1 MKIRAAKSILAGTVS
16 VPGSKSH
23 TIRGVVV
30 AMMAEGESTLRQPL
44 VSGDTLS
51 CLDAA
56 KIMGAKVAELRDGGG
71 LVWKITGVGGKLVA
85 PAAVIDLGN
94 SGTSLRLLA
103 GLAATSKGKFRFDGD
118 HSLRGRPMQ
127 ILLTALQKLGARVT
141 AAEGGKCPLSVTG
154 PLRGGEATVEGKSSQ
169 FISSLLF
176 ALPLAAGDSELNVVD
191 LNERPYV
198 EITLDWLQ
206 SQGVEF
212 QASADLATFT
222 IKGGQR
228 YHAFDRAI
236 PADFSTATF
245 AAAGAAV
252 TGGEVSIRNL
262 DFADRQGDKLVFEY
276 FERMGMKVERGAALT
291 TVRSQGPLQG
301 VELDLN
307 ATPDAL
313 PAMAVAAC
321 FAEGHTALLNVPQAR
336 IKETDRIDVMTRELR
351 ALGADI
357 EELPDGMVI
366 KGGLLK
372 GGGEVHGH
380 DDHRVVMA
388 LAIAGLGLEGGVTVD
403 SAEAAAVTYP
413 DFVKDFQSLGG
424 DIALL

>member
-1 MKIRAAKSILAGTVS
+1 MKIRAAKSKLAGTVS

-56 KIMGAKVAELRDGGG
+56 KAMGARITELRSDAG
-71 LVWKITGVGGKLVA
+71 LVWKIKGVNGKLNA
-85 PAAVIDLGN
+85 PDGVIDLGN
-94 SGTSLRLLA
+94 SGTSLRLLTA
-103 GLAATSKGKFRFDGD
+103 LAATSKGKFHFDGD

-141 AAEGGKCPLSVTG
+141 ADEGGKCPLSVTG

-169 FISSLLF
+169 FVSALLF
-176 ALPLAAGDSELNVVD
+176 ALPLAAEDSELNVVN

-206 SQGVEF
+206 NQGIDIQVGP
-212 QASADLATFT
+212 DLECFN
-222 IKGGQR
+222 IKGRQR
-228 YHAFDRAI
+228 YRAFERAI

-262 DFADRQGDKLVFEY
+262 DFGDRQGDKVVFEY
-276 FERMGMKVERGAALT
+276 FERMGMVVERGSGLT
-291 TVRSQGPLQG
+291 TVRSQGPLRG

-313 PAMAVAAC
+313 PAMAVVGC
-321 FAEGHTALLNVPQAR
+321 FATGRTALLNVPQAR
-336 IKETDRIDVMTRELR
+336 IKETDRIAVMARELR
-351 ALGADI
+351 ALGATV
-357 EELPDGMVI
+357 EELPDGMVVE
-366 KGGLLK
+366 GGALK
-372 GGGEVHGH
+372 GGMAAQGH

-388 LAIAGLGLEGGVTVD
+388 LAIAGLGLEGGLTVD

-424 DIALL
+424 DIALI